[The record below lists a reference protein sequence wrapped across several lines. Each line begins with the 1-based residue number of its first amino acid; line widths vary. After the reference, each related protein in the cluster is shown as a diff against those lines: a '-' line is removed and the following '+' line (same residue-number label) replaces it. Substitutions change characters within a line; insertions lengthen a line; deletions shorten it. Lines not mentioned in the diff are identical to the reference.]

1 MFYYAVNA
9 AVLPFITLSISPF
22 SVLWHRDGAA
32 GNLLMKSNVYKL
44 FTR

>member
-22 SVLWHRDGAA
+22 SVLWHRDGA
-32 GNLLMKSNVYKL
+32 GEQRGTY
-44 FTR
+44 